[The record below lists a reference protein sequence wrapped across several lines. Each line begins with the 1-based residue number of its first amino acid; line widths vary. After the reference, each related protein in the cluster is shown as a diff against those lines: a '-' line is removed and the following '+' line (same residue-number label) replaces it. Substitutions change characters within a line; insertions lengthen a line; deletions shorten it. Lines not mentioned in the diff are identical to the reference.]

1 MGAEILENRN
11 EIVLKGLPISPG
23 VAFGRVCLFNE
34 GRHNNLPSY
43 QIKGKGIEK
52 EKDRF
57 FHAVKQAQLRLD
69 KTIQSI
75 RTRLGDAEAEIF
87 ATQKIILEDNSI
99 QKRILSEIENNSMN
113 AESAITQALEYFETR
128 ILELDDEYI
137 KERATDIG
145 EVKRRLL
152 DVLVDLNPSFQCSGD
167 HHCQRGKN
175 RIVVAVELTPS
186 LTMEMDTGHTLAFV
200 TEKGG
205 VASHA
210 AILARAMR
218 IPAVSGIKNIHSILF
233 CSAEV
238 LINGTTGEII
248 IWPSKETVARHI
260 ETQAASKT
268 PEICDP
274 IPGYTIMGN
283 LNLVRDAEEIFKN
296 KAEGIGLFRTE
307 FEFLSEGRLLTEDE
321 QTQRY
326 TALLQKMQGLPVY
339 FRLLDIGGDKTADF
353 FNLPEKEENPYLG
366 FRGCR
371 LLLGRPDLF
380 RPQARALARAS
391 QTAQVNIMYPMI
403 VDLAQF
409 IKLKKNYEEVCADIP
424 DQNVR
429 HGVMFEVPSACYQA
443 DEIFEAA
450 DFGSI
455 GSNDLI
461 QYFFAVDRNNELVAY
476 DYDPNRESFWRLL
489 KTLAEASRKT
499 GKPLAVCGEMAGI
512 PKHVAKLKEIGINR
526 VSVSPKLISDLRT
539 ALRTKTK

>member
-1 MGAEILENRN
+1 MGAEILENR
-11 EIVLKGLPISPG
+11 EETILKGLAVSPG

-34 GRHNNLPSY
+34 GRHNNLPAY
-43 QIKGKGIEK
+43 QIKGKGVEK
-52 EKDRF
+52 EKNRF
-57 FHAVKQAQLRLD
+57 YHAVKQSLLRLD
-69 KTIQSI
+69 LTIQSI

-87 ATQKIILEDNSI
+87 TTQKMILEDSSI
-99 QKRILSEIENNSMN
+99 QKRIISEIENNRVN
-113 AESAITQALEYFETR
+113 AESAITQALEYYETR
-128 ILELDDEYI
+128 ILEIDDEYI

-152 DVLVDLNPSFQCSGD
+152 DVLIDLNPSFQCAGE

-186 LTMEMDTGHTLAFV
+186 LTMEMDTGRTLAFV

-248 IWPSKETVARHI
+248 IWPTKETIARHM
-260 ETQAASKT
+260 ETQIASQT
-268 PEICDP
+268 AEVYDP

-283 LNLVRDAEEIFKN
+283 LNLVRDAEEIFTN
-296 KAEGIGLFRTE
+296 KAEGVGLFRTE
-307 FEFLSEGRLLTEDE
+307 FEFLSEGRLLSEDE
-321 QTQRY
+321 QTERY
-326 TALLQKMQGLPVY
+326 TALLQKMKGLPVY

-380 RPQARALARAS
+380 TPQARALAKAS
-391 QTAQVNIMYPMI
+391 QTAQVNIMYPMVI
-403 VDLAQF
+403 DLAQF
-409 IKLKKNYEEVCADIP
+409 LKLKKIFEEVCADIP
-424 DQNVR
+424 SQNVR

-461 QYFFAVDRNNELVAY
+461 QYFFAVDRNNDLVAY
-476 DYDPNRESFWRLL
+476 DYDPNREPFWRLI
-489 KTLAEASRKT
+489 KSLADASLKT
-499 GKPLAVCGEMAGI
+499 GKPLAVCGEMAGM
-512 PKHVAKLKEIGINR
+512 PKLVAKLKEIGINR
-526 VSVSPKLISDLRT
+526 VSVSPKLICDLRRT
-539 ALRTKTK
+539 LQTKTK

>member
-11 EIVLKGLPISPG
+11 EIILKGLPISPG

-34 GRHNNLPSY
+34 GRHNNLPAY
-43 QIKGKGIEK
+43 QIKSKGIEK

-69 KTIQSI
+69 QTIQSI

-87 ATQKIILEDNSI
+87 ATQKMILEDDSI
-99 QKRILSEIENNSMN
+99 QKRILSEIKNNSLN

-152 DVLVDLNPSFQCSGD
+152 DVLIDLNPSFQCSGD
-167 HHCQRGKN
+167 HHCQKGKN

-248 IWPSKETVARHI
+248 IWPSQETVDRHMKA
-260 ETQAASKT
+260 QAASRIS
-268 PEICDP
+268 EVCDP

-283 LNLVRDAEEIFKN
+283 LNLVRDADEIFKN

-380 RPQARALARAS
+380 RPQARALAKAS
-391 QTAQVNIMYPMI
+391 QTAQVNIMYPMV

-409 IKLKKNYEEVCADIP
+409 LKLKALFEEVCADIP
-424 DQNVR
+424 SRNVR

-489 KTLAEASRKT
+489 KTLAEASRKSE
-499 GKPLAVCGEMAGI
+499 KPLAVCGEMAGM
-512 PKHVAKLKEIGINR
+512 PKLVAKLKEIGINR
-526 VSVSPKLISDLRT
+526 VSVSPKLISDLRI
-539 ALRTKTK
+539 ALRTQTK

>member
-1 MGAEILENRN
+1 MGAEILENR
-11 EIVLKGLPISPG
+11 EEKIFKGLAISPG
-23 VAFGRVCLFNE
+23 IAFGRVCLFNE
-34 GRHNNLPSY
+34 GRHNNLPAY

-57 FHAVKQAQLRLD
+57 HHAVKHALLRLD
-69 KTIQSI
+69 RTIESI
-75 RTRLGDAEAEIF
+75 RNRLGDAEAEIF
-87 ATQKIILEDNSI
+87 TAQKMILGDGSI
-99 QKRILSEIENNSMN
+99 QKRVLSEIEKNHMN
-113 AESAITQALEYFETR
+113 AESAITQALEYYETR
-128 ILELDDEYI
+128 ILEIDDEYI

-152 DVLVDLNPSFQCSGD
+152 DVLVDLNPSFQCAGAD
-167 HHCQRGKN
+167 FCQKGRN
-175 RIVVAVELTPS
+175 RIIVAVELTPS
-186 LTMEMDTGHTLAFV
+186 LTMEMDTGHTIGFV

-238 LINGTTGEII
+238 LINGNTGEII
-248 IWPSKETVARHI
+248 LWPTPETLDRQRPQ
-260 ETQAASKT
+260 QAA
-268 PEICDP
+268 PETEEVCDP
-274 IPGYTIMGN
+274 VPGYTIMGN
-283 LNLVRDAEEIFKN
+283 LNLLRDAEEIFKN
-296 KAEGIGLFRTE
+296 KAEGVGLFRTE
-307 FEFLSEGRLLTEDE
+307 FEFLSKGRLLTEDE
-321 QTQRY
+321 QTECY
-326 TALLQKMQGLPVY
+326 TTLLQKMKGLPVY

-380 RPQARALARAS
+380 TPQARALAKTS
-391 QTAQVNIMYPMI
+391 QTARVNIMYPMVI
-403 VDLAQF
+403 DLAQF
-409 IKLKKNYEEVCADIP
+409 LKLKKIFEEVSADIP
-424 DQNVR
+424 NQNVR

-476 DYDPNRESFWRLL
+476 DYNPDRESFWRLL
-489 KTLAEASRKT
+489 KTLAEAARKT
-499 GKPLAVCGEMAGI
+499 GKPLAVCGEMAGM
-512 PKHVAKLKEIGINR
+512 PKLVAKLKEIGINR

>member
-1 MGAEILENRN
+1 MGAEILETRN
-11 EIVLKGLPISPG
+11 EMILKGLAISPG
-23 VAFGRVCLFNE
+23 VAFGWVCLFNE
-34 GRHNNLPSY
+34 GRHNNLPAY
-43 QIKGKGIEK
+43 EIKGKGIEK

-69 KTIQSI
+69 QTIQSI

-87 ATQKIILEDNSI
+87 ATQKMILEDYSI

-113 AESAITQALEYFETR
+113 AELAITQALEYFETR

-152 DVLVDLNPSFQCSGD
+152 DVLIDLNPSFQCSGD

-218 IPAVSGIKNIHSILF
+218 IPAVSGIKNIHSTLF

-238 LINGTTGEII
+238 LINGTTGEVIV
-248 IWPSKETVARHI
+248 WPAKETVARHM
-260 ETQAASKT
+260 EMQMASI
-268 PEICDP
+268 PPQICAP
-274 IPGYTIMGN
+274 LPGYTIMGN

-409 IKLKKNYEEVCADIP
+409 LKLKKNYEEVCADIP

-489 KTLAEASRKT
+489 KTLAEASRKS
-499 GKPLAVCGEMAGI
+499 GKPLAVCGEMAGM
-512 PKHVAKLKEIGINR
+512 PKLVAKLKEIGINR
-526 VSVSPKLISDLRT
+526 VSVSPKLISDLRM
-539 ALRTKTK
+539 ALQTQTK